1 MWDRT
6 NKGSKLMRLTKKKLS
21 LILRNLRVNIP
32 TDLQEELLAHYGS
45 PGTDDQ
51 GHPVEYTEQDIYE
64 QLRKRLR
71 PYTKDIA
78 WSPAKSMDRGDG
90 GNVL

>member
-1 MWDRT
+1 
-6 NKGSKLMRLTKKKLS
+6 MRLTKKKLS

-51 GHPVEYTEQDIYE
+51 GHPIEYTEQDIYE
-64 QLRKRLR
+64 QLRKKLR
-71 PYTKDIA
+71 TYTEGIV
-78 WSPAKSMDRGDG
+78 WPQVKSMDSGGDG
-90 GNVL
+90 NAL